1 MKKEKNTSSKKTS
14 TKKTITKKVES
25 VEKPKESNIRTG
37 NKKGQDPTS
46 KQIVNLTDIRERIH
60 SLEDA
65 YVNAI
70 NGKIKFADV
79 KDIFKK
85 LHKEIKTAT
94 KK

>member
-1 MKKEKNTSSKKTS
+1 MENK
-14 TKKTITKKVES
+14 TKKSAVKATTKKVKAETKQTTEKVETKVEKKAKS
-25 VEKPKESNIRTG
+25 VEKPK
-37 NKKGQDPTS
+37 KLL
-46 KQIVNLTDIRERIH
+46 IVNLTDIRERIH